1 MIFKYAETDLKD
13 ELEKIYL
20 KYNYRKYVHPDPLE
34 FLYDY
39 SNAGDR
45 EIVGLIASSLA
56 YGRVSQILKSVSKV
70 LKVLN
75 PSPRD
80 FLMDSSFNKESRV
93 FIDFKHRFTTGH
105 EVLCLLLKIRGVL
118 KKYGSINYCFLDGYS
133 KNDATIIPALL
144 NFIKT
149 LDSLSSGD
157 CCSLVPSYTGNSAFK
172 RLNLYLR
179 WMVRKDR
186 VDPGDWKNIPSSKLI
201 VPLDTHMHHISK
213 MLGFT
218 KRKQA
223 DLKAAIEISE
233 SFKTIDE
240 DDPVKYDFGLT
251 RLGMNKE
258 DKKWIKNNLKVL
270 SI

>member
-1 MIFKYAETDLKD
+1 MIFKYQEAALKN

-20 KYNYRKYVHPDPLE
+20 KYNYKEYVHPDPLE

-39 SNAGDR
+39 DNVADR

-56 YGRVSQILKSVSKV
+56 YGRVSQILKSVSKI
-70 LKVLN
+70 LKVLG
-75 PSPRD
+75 PSPREY
-80 FLMDSSFNKESRV
+80 LMDSSFNKEARI

-105 EVLCLLLKIRGVL
+105 EVLCLLLKIREIL
-118 KKYGSINYCFLDGYS
+118 KIYGSLNYCFLDGYNQ
-133 KNDATIIPALL
+133 NDATIIPALL

-149 LDSLSSGD
+149 LDSPSQGD
-157 CCSLVPSYTGNSAFK
+157 CCSLVPSYMGNSAFK
-172 RLNLYLR
+172 RLNLFLS

-186 VDPGDWKNIPSSKLI
+186 VDPGDWKNILPLKLI
-201 VPLDTHMHHISK
+201 VPLDTHMHRISRK
-213 MLGFT
+213 LGFT
-218 KRKQA
+218 TRKQA

-233 SFKTIDE
+233 SFRKINK

-251 RLGMNKE
+251 RLGMNNE

>member
-1 MIFKYAETDLKD
+1 MALKD

-20 KYNYRKYVHPDPLE
+20 KYNDRGFIHPDPLE

-39 SNAGDR
+39 DDTGDT

-56 YGRVSQILKSVSKV
+56 YGRVGQILKSVSKV
-70 LKVLN
+70 LKALG

-80 FLMDSSFNKESRV
+80 FLMDPSFNKETGIFS
-93 FIDFKHRFTTGH
+93 DFKHRFTNGR
-105 EVLCLLLKIRGVL
+105 EVLGLLLKIREVL
-118 KKYGSINYCFLDGYS
+118 KKYGSINLCFLDGYS
-133 KNDATIIPALL
+133 KNDDTVIPALL

-149 LDSLSSGD
+149 LDSPPCGD
-157 CCSLVPSYTGNSAFK
+157 CCSLIPSPAGSSAFK

-186 VDPGDWKNIPSSKLI
+186 VDPGGWKGILPSKLI
-201 VPLDTHMHHISK
+201 IPLDTHMHRISQ

-218 KRKQA
+218 TRKQA
-223 DLKAAIEISE
+223 DLKAAVEISE
-233 SFKTIDE
+233 SFGKINK
-240 DDPVKYDFGLT
+240 DDPVKYDFALT
-251 RLGMNKE
+251 RLGMNRGAE
-258 DKKWIKNNLKVL
+258 RWIKNNLKVL

>member
-1 MIFKYAETDLKD
+1 MIFKHAETKLKN

-20 KYNYRKYVHPDPLE
+20 KYDHRKYIHPDPLE

-39 SNAGDR
+39 DNTGDR
-45 EIVGLIASSLA
+45 EVAGLIASSLA

-70 LKVLN
+70 LKVLG
-75 PSPRD
+75 PSPRA
-80 FLMDSSFNKESRV
+80 FLLDSAFDKEAVIFS
-93 FIDFKHRFTTGH
+93 DFKHRFTAGG
-105 EVLCLLLKIRGVL
+105 EILGLLLKIRGAL
-118 KKYGSINYCFLDGYS
+118 KKYGSMNSCFLDGYS

-149 LDSLSSGD
+149 LDSISSED
-157 CCSLVPSYTGNSAFK
+157 CGSLIPSHKGNSAFK

-186 VDPGDWKNIPSSKLI
+186 VDPGGWEDIPPSKLI
-201 VPLDTHMHHISK
+201 VPLDTHMHNISRL
-213 MLGFT
+213 LGFT

-223 DLKAAIEISE
+223 GLKAAIEISG
-233 SFKTIDE
+233 SFSNIDN

-251 RLGMNKE
+251 RLGMNKSIQ
-258 DKKWIKNNLKVL
+258 KWLKE
-270 SI
+270 I